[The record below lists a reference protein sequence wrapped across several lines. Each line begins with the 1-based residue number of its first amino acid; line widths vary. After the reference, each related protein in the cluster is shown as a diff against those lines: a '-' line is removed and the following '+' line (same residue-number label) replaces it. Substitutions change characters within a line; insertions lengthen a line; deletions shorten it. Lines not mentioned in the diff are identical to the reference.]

1 MAKARR
7 KKKPEPLR
15 IIGPT
20 EEQIATGVFRR
31 ANAAYRRV
39 PVIDTLHDAGKL
51 TYAEYAALSFYRAQA
66 IQAEDDAARS
76 SPLAPERVMG
86 GGGQSGGSTTPITL
100 LSTPALLE
108 TARIERDLGSLLDIA
123 RAVAVDDKSLTQ
135 WCIERHG
142 GRERYDG
149 KGKFVA
155 MVPNGRCSG
164 PDSVMGIA
172 LLELKWASGRI
183 VR

>member
-7 KKKPEPLR
+7 KKKPEPIC

-20 EEQIATGVFRR
+20 DEQIASGVFRR
-31 ANAAYRRV
+31 ATIAYRRV
-39 PVIDTLHDAGKL
+39 PMIDTLKDAGKL
-51 TYAEYAALSFYRAQA
+51 TDAEYSALAYYRDQA

-76 SPLAPERVMG
+76 SPLAAERIMG
-86 GGGQSGGSTTPITL
+86 GGGRSGGSTTPVTL

-123 RAVAVDDKSLTQ
+123 RAVAVDDMSLTQ
-135 WCIERHG
+135 WCIAKHG

-149 KGKFVA
+149 KGKFIA
-155 MVPNGRCSG
+155 MVPRCERNA
-164 PDSVMGIA
+164 MGIA
-172 LLELKWASGRI
+172 HLELKHAARRI

>member
-7 KKKPEPLR
+7 KKKPEPIS

-20 EEQIATGVFRR
+20 DEQIAAGVFRR

-51 TYAEYAALSFYRAQA
+51 TYAEYAALSFYRDQA
-66 IQAEDDAARS
+66 IQAEDDTARS
-76 SPLAPERVMG
+76 SPLDPARIMG
-86 GGGQSGGSTTPITL
+86 GGSGGSTTPVTL

-123 RAVAVDDKSLTQ
+123 RAVVVDDMSLTQ
-135 WCIERHG
+135 WCIAKHG
-142 GRERYDG
+142 GRERYDS
-149 KGKFVA
+149 KGQFVA
-155 MVPNGRCSG
+155 MVPRARCSG

-172 LLELKWASGRI
+172 LLELKWAAGRI

>member
-1 MAKARR
+1 MTKAKR
-7 KKKPEPLR
+7 KKKPEPIS

-20 EEQIATGVFRR
+20 DEQIAAGVFRR

-39 PVIDTLHDAGKL
+39 PVIDTLHDTGKL
-51 TYAEYAALSFYRAQA
+51 TYAEYAALSYYRSQA
-66 IQAEDDAARS
+66 IQAEDDGARYS
-76 SPLAPERVMG
+76 TLAPERVMG
-86 GGGQSGGSTTPITL
+86 GGGGSYGSTTPVTL

-123 RAVAVDDKSLTQ
+123 RAVVVDDMSLTQ
-135 WCIERHG
+135 WCIAKHG

-155 MVPNGRCSG
+155 MVPNAEKRAM
-164 PDSVMGIA
+164 DEARLDLRMA
-172 LLELKWASGRI
+172 ARRI